1 MKNITAIGEI
11 IFDVYPGYIK
21 PGGAPLN
28 FIYHI
33 QKLTGKGTLIS
44 RVGNDPHGKEALEF
58 LRKTNFPVSYIQ
70 VDNKLET
77 GTALA
82 NLDKYKIPHWEIPS
96 GRAFDFI
103 DIPADSDKII
113 EDTMCFYF
121 GSLAQRMK
129 KSRIAIQS
137 FFGRDIQYFFDVNIR
152 QSYYTKE
159 ILELSLH
166 AADVLK
172 VNEEELFL
180 LHNIFLQGKFDLN
193 QSASAI
199 MEKFNIE
206 LAALTLGDK
215 GAWLFNSKESNFY
228 KATANN
234 IVDTTGAGDAYSAML
249 CLGYLN
255 NMSLIKIN
263 QLASDFA
270 AEIIKL
276 PSAIPPEG
284 TFYEKFKPFFSSSA
298 YS

>member
-11 IFDVYPGYIK
+11 IFDVYPGYKK

-44 RVGNDPHGKEALEF
+44 RVGNDPLGKEAFEF
-58 LRKTNFPVSYIQ
+58 LRKNNFPVSYIQ

-77 GTALA
+77 GTALP
-82 NLDKYKIPHWEIPS
+82 NLDKYKIAHWEIPS

-103 DIPADSDKII
+103 DIPVDSDKII
-113 EDTMCFYF
+113 ENTMCFYF

-199 MEKFNIE
+199 MDKFNIE

-263 QLASDFA
+263 QLASNFA
-270 AEIIKL
+270 SEIIAL
-276 PSAIPPEG
+276 PGAIPSEDILY
-284 TFYEKFKPFFSSSA
+284 TKFRPFFPSPVN
-298 YS
+298 Y